1 MNEVEFKPKKNWA
14 INEIV
19 NPEDANRW
27 ETGIEEGISKAEEAA
42 KDALTLSNKAKTE
55 AIAEAA
61 SDAQTKADQAKS
73 DAITAASA
81 DATTK
86 ANTAQ
91 ANAKAYTDEQVSNLS
106 DVVAGVQN
114 YTAFTDI
121 DPTYTNDTLFATV
134 YNAMVNNSILRTQVS
149 ANATD
154 YPADGLL
161 EVIKQDANHGA
172 CTLSAADGI
181 YTLTITPENIEQI
194 FGGGGVLDKWIKA
207 ALEADLAVLQDN
219 IETVNTALATLTEKL
234 EIFQSQM
241 AEQFANVNSTIG
253 EILEN
258 LPPVPGAQTWST
270 PGTYSFTVPPKVTVI
285 NLKMSGA
292 ASGNAGSLT
301 VTSLHHYEYT
311 EDAIATVTSS
321 GCGSANGFIVDKS
334 VSVTPGQV
342 ISVTVGAKGSY
353 VSDVSSTVDS
363 YSNGYPPNGTV
374 AERYGN
380 AGTAG
385 GQSKFGSDTAAGGG
399 APTAAKQIWTST
411 TYKLTK
417 STDAIIGAGGIGSTG
432 NGYVNISWG

>member
-1 MNEVEFKPKKNWA
+1 MEFKPKKNWA

-161 EVIKQDANHGA
+161 EVIKQDASHGA
-172 CTLSAADGI
+172 CTLSAGDGI

-194 FGGGGVLDKWIKA
+194 FGGGGI
-207 ALEADLAVLQDN
+207 
-219 IETVNTALATLTEKL
+219 
-234 EIFQSQM
+234 
-241 AEQFANVNSTIG
+241 
-253 EILEN
+253 
-258 LPPVPGAQTWST
+258 
-270 PGTYSFTVPPKVTVI
+270 
-285 NLKMSGA
+285 
-292 ASGNAGSLT
+292 
-301 VTSLHHYEYT
+301 
-311 EDAIATVTSS
+311 
-321 GCGSANGFIVDKS
+321 
-334 VSVTPGQV
+334 
-342 ISVTVGAKGSY
+342 
-353 VSDVSSTVDS
+353 
-363 YSNGYPPNGTV
+363 
-374 AERYGN
+374 R
-380 AGTAG
+380 
-385 GQSKFGSDTAAGGG
+385 
-399 APTAAKQIWTST
+399 
-411 TYKLTK
+411 
-417 STDAIIGAGGIGSTG
+417 
-432 NGYVNISWG
+432 

>member
-1 MNEVEFKPKKNWA
+1 MEFKPKKNWA

-114 YTAFTDI
+114 YTAFADV
-121 DPTYTNDTLFATV
+121 DPTYTNDTLFTTI
-134 YNAMVNNSILRTQVS
+134 YTAMANNSILRTQVS

-194 FGGGGVLDKWIKA
+194 FGGGG
-207 ALEADLAVLQDN
+207 
-219 IETVNTALATLTEKL
+219 
-234 EIFQSQM
+234 
-241 AEQFANVNSTIG
+241 
-253 EILEN
+253 
-258 LPPVPGAQTWST
+258 
-270 PGTYSFTVPPKVTVI
+270 Y
-285 NLKMSGA
+285 
-292 ASGNAGSLT
+292 
-301 VTSLHHYEYT
+301 
-311 EDAIATVTSS
+311 
-321 GCGSANGFIVDKS
+321 
-334 VSVTPGQV
+334 
-342 ISVTVGAKGSY
+342 
-353 VSDVSSTVDS
+353 
-363 YSNGYPPNGTV
+363 
-374 AERYGN
+374 
-380 AGTAG
+380 
-385 GQSKFGSDTAAGGG
+385 
-399 APTAAKQIWTST
+399 
-411 TYKLTK
+411 
-417 STDAIIGAGGIGSTG
+417 
-432 NGYVNISWG
+432 

>member
-1 MNEVEFKPKKNWA
+1 MEFKPKKNWA

-161 EVIKQDANHGA
+161 EVIKQDASHGA
-172 CTLSAADGI
+172 CTLSAGDGI

-194 FGGGGVLDKWIKA
+194 FGGGVLDKWIKA

>member
-161 EVIKQDANHGA
+161 EVIKQDASHGA
-172 CTLSAADGI
+172 CTLSAGDGI

-194 FGGGGVLDKWIKA
+194 FGGGGI
-207 ALEADLAVLQDN
+207 
-219 IETVNTALATLTEKL
+219 
-234 EIFQSQM
+234 
-241 AEQFANVNSTIG
+241 
-253 EILEN
+253 
-258 LPPVPGAQTWST
+258 
-270 PGTYSFTVPPKVTVI
+270 
-285 NLKMSGA
+285 
-292 ASGNAGSLT
+292 
-301 VTSLHHYEYT
+301 
-311 EDAIATVTSS
+311 
-321 GCGSANGFIVDKS
+321 
-334 VSVTPGQV
+334 
-342 ISVTVGAKGSY
+342 
-353 VSDVSSTVDS
+353 
-363 YSNGYPPNGTV
+363 
-374 AERYGN
+374 R
-380 AGTAG
+380 
-385 GQSKFGSDTAAGGG
+385 
-399 APTAAKQIWTST
+399 
-411 TYKLTK
+411 
-417 STDAIIGAGGIGSTG
+417 
-432 NGYVNISWG
+432 

>member
-1 MNEVEFKPKKNWA
+1 MSSTTDNLHLYKADPVTDGNDTFNIDTMLNQNW
-14 INEIV
+14 
-19 NPEDANRW
+19 DAVDAAV
-27 ETGIEEGISKAEEAA
+27 KAADDKADKAA
-42 KDALTLSNKAKTE
+42 GDAVTLSNKAKTE

-61 SDAQTKADQAKS
+61 SDAQTKANQAEANAISTAATDAATKADKAKT

-194 FGGGGVLDKWIKA
+194 FGGGGI
-207 ALEADLAVLQDN
+207 
-219 IETVNTALATLTEKL
+219 
-234 EIFQSQM
+234 
-241 AEQFANVNSTIG
+241 
-253 EILEN
+253 
-258 LPPVPGAQTWST
+258 
-270 PGTYSFTVPPKVTVI
+270 
-285 NLKMSGA
+285 
-292 ASGNAGSLT
+292 
-301 VTSLHHYEYT
+301 
-311 EDAIATVTSS
+311 
-321 GCGSANGFIVDKS
+321 
-334 VSVTPGQV
+334 
-342 ISVTVGAKGSY
+342 
-353 VSDVSSTVDS
+353 
-363 YSNGYPPNGTV
+363 
-374 AERYGN
+374 R
-380 AGTAG
+380 
-385 GQSKFGSDTAAGGG
+385 
-399 APTAAKQIWTST
+399 
-411 TYKLTK
+411 
-417 STDAIIGAGGIGSTG
+417 
-432 NGYVNISWG
+432 